1 MIAGR
6 HTGASAPGTSVTER
20 AGPAPAGPAARPAAG
35 RGPQGPSGRLRR
47 NLRRDLGAYAF
58 LFPYLLAFVLFTVIP
73 VVFGLYVSL
82 HKWSEVSGDQG
93 FVGLHNY
100 TTLLSGK
107 GYYGSEFYSSM
118 ANTLIFVVISVPFL
132 WAIPTGLAYLVAQAP
147 AKPLWRILFFYPA
160 VFSASAFGT
169 IWSYLLATNGGSAN
183 SLFHLNVQWLTS
195 MPNAWVSIDL
205 ATIWATMG
213 FNFIIMYAG
222 ITQIPKATIEAAQID
237 GAGSWT
243 RLRRVVLPQLRPVSV
258 VVVVIAT
265 IASFNLFVQD
275 LVMTDGGPGTST
287 ATITMTIY
295 QEAFNSF
302 NAGTATA
309 MAFLL
314 AVVLAVIALAQYRF
328 ASRRF

>member
-1 MIAGR
+1 MQPVTTAATGGARVLAGQ
-6 HTGASAPGTSVTER
+6 APG
-20 AGPAPAGPAARPAAG
+20 
-35 RGPQGPSGRLRR
+35 RR
-47 NLRRDLGAYAF
+47 QIRKLGRDLGAYAF
-58 LFPYLLAFVLFTVIP
+58 LLPYLLAFTLFTVVP

-100 TTLLSGK
+100 ATLLSGS

-118 ANTLIFVVISVPFL
+118 GNTLVFVVISVPLL
-132 WAIPTGLAYLVAQAP
+132 WAIPTVLAYLVSQAP

-169 IWSYLLATNGGSAN
+169 IWSYLLATNGGSVN
-183 SLFHLNVQWLTS
+183 SLFHVDIQWLTAL
-195 MPNAWVSIDL
+195 PYAWIAIDM

-237 GAGSWT
+237 GAGSWN
-243 RLRRVVLPQLRPVSV
+243 RLRRIVLPQLRPVSV

-275 LVMTDGGPGTST
+275 MIMTNGGPGTST
-287 ATITMTIY
+287 TTITETIY

-314 AVVLAVIALAQYRF
+314 AVVLAAISLFQYRF
-328 ASRRF
+328 ASRRS

>member
-1 MIAGR
+1 VTAR
-6 HTGASAPGTSVTER
+6 NVGAQATAAAVAEQ
-20 AGPAPAGPAARPAAG
+20 AGPAPAGPAARRRD
-35 RGPQGPSGRLRR
+35 RGGHG
-47 NLRRDLGAYAF
+47 LRRDLGAYAF
-58 LFPYLLAFVLFTVIP
+58 LFPYLLVFVLFTVIP

-93 FVGLHNY
+93 FVGLSNY
-100 TTLLSGK
+100 TTLLSGS

-118 ANTLIFVVISVPFL
+118 ANTLVFVVISVPFL
-132 WAIPTGLAYLVAQAP
+132 WAIPTGLAYLVSQAP
-147 AKPLWRILFFYPA
+147 VKSLWRVLFFYPA

-169 IWSYLLATNGGSAN
+169 IWSYLLATNGGSVN
-183 SLFHLNVQWLTS
+183 SLFHVNIQWLTA
-195 MPNAWVSIDL
+195 MPDAWVSIDL

-222 ITQIPKATIEAAQID
+222 ITQVPKATIEAAEID
-237 GAGSWT
+237 GAGSWM
-243 RLRRVVLPQLRPVSV
+243 RLRRVVLPQLRSVSV

-275 LVMTDGGPGTST
+275 QLMTGGGPGTST
-287 ATITMTIY
+287 TTITMTIY

-314 AVVLAVIALAQYRF
+314 AVVLAVIALFQYRF
-328 ASRRF
+328 ASRRS

>member
-1 MIAGR
+1 VIAGR
-6 HTGASAPGTSVTER
+6 NTGAQAPAVSAIDR
-20 AGPAPAGPAARPAAG
+20 AGPAPAGPAARRPAG
-35 RGPQGPSGRLRR
+35 RGSLGRA
-47 NLRRDLGAYAF
+47 LRRDLGAYAF

-82 HKWSEVSGDQG
+82 HKWSEVNGDQG

-100 TTLLSGK
+100 TTLLSGS
-107 GYYGSEFYSSM
+107 GYYGTEFYTSM

-132 WAIPTGLAYLVAQAP
+132 WAIPAGLAYLVAQAP
-147 AKPLWRILFFYPA
+147 VKQLWRILFFYPA

-169 IWSYLLATNGGSAN
+169 IWSYLLATNGGSVN
-183 SLFHLNVQWLTS
+183 SLFHVNIQWLTA
-195 MPNAWVSIDL
+195 MPDAWIAIDL

-243 RLRRVVLPQLRPVSV
+243 RLRRVVLPQVRPVSV

-275 LVMTDGGPGTST
+275 LVMTNGGPGTST
-287 ATITMTIY
+287 DTIAMTIY

-314 AVVLAVIALAQYRF
+314 AVVLAVIALLQYRF
-328 ASRRF
+328 ASRRS

>member
-1 MIAGR
+1 MQPVTAR
-6 HTGASAPGTSVTER
+6 NVGAHGAAVAVQ
-20 AGPAPAGPAARPAAG
+20 AGPAAAGPAARRPHQGG
-35 RGPQGPSGRLRR
+35 RS
-47 NLRRDLGAYAF
+47 LRRDLGAYAF
-58 LFPYLLAFVLFTVIP
+58 LFPYLLVFVLFTVIP

-93 FVGLHNY
+93 FVGLGNY
-100 TTLLSGK
+100 TTLLSGS

-132 WAIPTGLAYLVAQAP
+132 WAIPATLAYLVSQAP
-147 AKPLWRILFFYPA
+147 VKSLWRVLFFYPA

-169 IWSYLLATNGGSAN
+169 IWSYLLATDGGSVN
-183 SLFHLNVQWLTS
+183 SLFHVGIQWLTA
-195 MPNAWVSIDL
+195 MPDAWIAIDL
-205 ATIWATMG
+205 ATVWATMG

-222 ITQIPKATIEAAQID
+222 ITQIPKSTIEAAQLD
-237 GAGSWT
+237 GAGSLT
-243 RLRRVVLPQLRPVSV
+243 RLRKIVLPLVRPVSV

-275 LVMTDGGPGTST
+275 QLMTGGGPGTST
-287 ATITMTIY
+287 TTITMTIY

-314 AVVLAVIALAQYRF
+314 AVVLAVIALFQYRF
-328 ASRRF
+328 ASRRS